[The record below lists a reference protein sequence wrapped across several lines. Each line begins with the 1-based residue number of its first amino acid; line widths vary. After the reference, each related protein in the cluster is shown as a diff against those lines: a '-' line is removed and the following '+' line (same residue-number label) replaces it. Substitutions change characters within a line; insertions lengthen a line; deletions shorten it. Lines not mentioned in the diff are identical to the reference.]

1 MCIAT
6 ASETSDQCEL
16 EDCTRPKYKEGS
28 RIHDYCSKQHAQK
41 DAPNREGTHQSIN
54 SRPHRWSEGYCN
66 YTCNSYVL

>member
-41 DAPNREGTHQSIN
+41 DAPNREGTCIMISLYSLKHIV
-54 SRPHRWSEGYCN
+54 Y
-66 YTCNSYVL
+66 